1 MTDLTGAQALPPR
14 RTAIK
19 AGLAVGLAGLFL
31 PALTA
36 CTPEDRP
43 GTVTVAGGEPGGF
56 YLEFATLLAES
67 LQRHGVAGNATA
79 LTTGGSLDNLEH
91 LVTGQATFAVALA
104 DAAAQRLGADSTS
117 SVGITALGRVYENY
131 VHCVV
136 RKDSGIRDFTDLA
149 GRTVAIG
156 EPGSGTSLTTPRLI
170 EAAGLSSAALAAG
183 SGAAPGAATGAATG
197 AAEKTVTEKT
207 VTVLNLGLN
216 EGLAALQDGSVD
228 ALFWSGGVPT
238 AAIAASNR
246 TAGLG
251 FLDLSALIP
260 STRRQYGPFYDRVL
274 IPEGAY
280 EGIPAVWTVG
290 VANLLLCRN
299 DLDDSTVKRTVE
311 LLVGH
316 AEELIPRSSM
326 GVQFLSPESLINTAG
341 LPLHPA
347 AAAAY
352 RDLHG

>member
-1 MTDLTGAQALPPR
+1 MPDVIGARALPPR
-14 RTAIK
+14 RTVLQ
-19 AGLAVGLAGLFL
+19 AGLAAGLSGILL
-31 PALTA
+31 PVLSA
-36 CTPEDRP
+36 CTPADRP
-43 GTVTVAGGEPGGF
+43 GAVTVAGGEPGGF
-56 YLEFATLLAES
+56 YLEFTTLLAES
-67 LQRHGVAGNATA
+67 LQRHGVAGQATA
-79 LTTGGSLDNLEH
+79 LTTGGSLDNLEY
-91 LVTGQATFAVALA
+91 LLTGKATFAVALA
-104 DAAAQRLGADSTS
+104 DSASQRAGAGDPPAVEISA
-117 SVGITALGRVYENY
+117 VGKVYENY
-131 VHCVV
+131 VHCVI
-136 RKDSGIRDFTDLA
+136 RKNSGIRDIAGLA
-149 GRTVAIG
+149 GRTVAVG

-170 EAAGLSSAALAAG
+170 EAAELSSTA
-183 SGAAPGAATGAATG
+183 SGADPVA
-197 AAEKTVTEKT
+197 TEKA

-216 EGLAALQDGSVD
+216 EGLAALQDESVE

-238 AAIAASNR
+238 AAIAA
-246 TAGLG
+246 AHHDVGLG
-251 FLDLSALIP
+251 FLDLSPLLPAL
-260 STRRQYGPFYDRVL
+260 RAKYGVFYDRVL

-299 DLDDSTVKRTVE
+299 DLDDRTVKRTVE

-316 AEELIPRSSM
+316 AEELIPRSSL